1 MTTPPTWTHDAGD
14 NAYTLISG
22 AVRCRV
28 WFTSMDNWAAVIS
41 FHGMA
46 SAAYNFATADEA
58 KAWCEQQ
65 VANEQ

>member
-1 MTTPPTWTHDAGD
+1 MDWTYDPTD
-14 NAYTLISG
+14 NAYTLIRDG
-22 AVRCRV
+22 VRCRV

-58 KAWCEQQ
+58 KTWCEKQ
-65 VANEQ
+65 VSKEQ